1 MSNQQWDI
9 SEASFFNLSDAEAKS
24 IDPCYRL
31 LMLKFVHVLDNAV
44 YSVEK
49 INGTETLAHIGQF
62 PTDHAMTT
70 TRIRPEHGSRFHGP
84 NTLLYNTSARL
95 LYYFNL
101 QASHMAVWCRS
112 LSADA
117 NRYDKGKNDTEP
129 DGDRIHYVIRD
140 VLSGHDENED
150 KTIFFVPSA
159 AAGQGRTLVGDPIGA
174 NYLDRFFNRPN
185 LHPPL
190 LLDSIKIN
198 LGHTA
203 GAVSVISLINVAMS
217 IGVNSFGM
225 GGTTTHA
232 IIKEYQSN
240 KTSIVNGYIDE
251 NHIKS
256 KQYFI
261 FISSNDDDDQAFLQ
275 RILQEQINAFLT
287 QQTLVGYSLVQRP
300 QIPLTKICFVFS
312 GQGP

>member
-117 NRYDKGKNDTEP
+117 NRYDKGKNTWRT
-129 DGDRIHYVIRD
+129 G
-140 VLSGHDENED
+140 
-150 KTIFFVPSA
+150 
-159 AAGQGRTLVGDPIGA
+159 TLVGDPIGA